1 VILVLAPTIGLLAL
15 SVLLY
20 GADSSQGA
28 NQIALMLGAVIASV
42 IGVRNGHAWK
52 RIEET
57 IVAGISQAMPAIL
70 ILLAVGSLIGV
81 WIISGTVPTLIYYGL
96 SLLTPAVFY
105 PAACL
110 LCAVVSLAIGSS
122 WTVAG

>member
-1 VILVLAPTIGLLAL
+1 M
-15 SVLLY
+15 
-20 GADSSQGA
+20 D
-28 NQIALMLGAVIASV
+28 
-42 IGVRNGHAWK
+42 
-52 RIEET
+52 
-57 IVAGISQAMPAIL
+57 QAMPAIL

-81 WIISGTVPTLIYYGL
+81 WMISGTVPTLIYYGL